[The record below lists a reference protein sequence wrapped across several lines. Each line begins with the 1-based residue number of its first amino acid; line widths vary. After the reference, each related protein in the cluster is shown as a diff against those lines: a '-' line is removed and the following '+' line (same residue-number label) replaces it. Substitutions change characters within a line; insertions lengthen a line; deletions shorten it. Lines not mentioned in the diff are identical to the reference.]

1 MDGAMTGGLGLNER
15 AAALADAMAA
25 DAARLRIAVS
35 TLDGGARLLDCGI
48 AAPGGH
54 EAGRLVAEVCLGGAG
69 SVAFSPCELEG
80 LRLPGVLVST
90 DHRALACL
98 GSQYAG
104 WAVKPEGYF
113 AMGSGPLRA
122 IGRTHEFF
130 HDGRLFGRMAEC
142 EGVIVAETLPTH
154 SSTVYH

>member
-54 EAGRLVAEVCLGGAG
+54 EAGRLMAEVCLVGAG
-69 SVAFSPCELEG
+69 SVAFSPFELEG
-80 LRLPGVLVST
+80 LRLPGVVARPIT
-90 DHRALACL
+90 RARVPRLAVCR
-98 GSQYAG
+98 
-104 WAVKPEGYF
+104 WAVKPR
-113 AMGSGPLRA
+113 ASPGSGPLRA
-122 IGRTHEFF
+122 I
-130 HDGRLFGRMAEC
+130 A
-142 EGVIVAETLPTH
+142 
-154 SSTVYH
+154 